1 MMNCLGYEGRKQYAY
16 TRRRALNYVNLGR
29 SGIKVSKVC
38 LGAMTLGREA
48 DEETSYAILD
58 FFVEKG
64 GTFIDTADMYSDG
77 VSEEMLGKGIHGAD
91 RDALVI
97 ATKCWF
103 RRAASPNAKGLSRA
117 HILSA
122 CEASLR
128 RLAMDY
134 VDLYQIHGPDPF
146 TPVEETMRALEDL
159 IRQGKVRYIGCSN
172 LYAWQIVKANAA
184 AEKTGGTRFVCGQYL
199 YNLVVRDVER
209 EILPACQA
217 EGMGLIC
224 WSPLGS
230 GMLTGKYKRA
240 DKPAEGTRIQ
250 LAALHELPRYW
261 HERGFSIV
269 EELVKRSR
277 ELGVPPAHAALSWLL
292 QDRRV
297 SSIIIGAR
305 TPAQLRDNLA
315 VGDWDIP
322 GDARKR
328 LEDASRFEHGYP
340 RQWQDIALPMTFTDS
355 E

>member
-1 MMNCLGYEGRKQYAY
+1 MKYRYLGK
-16 TRRRALNYVNLGR
+16 
-29 SGIKVSKVC
+29 SGLLVSRVC
-38 LGAMTLGREA
+38 LGTMTFGNTEWGCDARTAREMTRTFIGA
-48 DEETSYAILD
+48 
-58 FFVEKG
+58 G
-64 GTFIDTADMYSDG
+64 GTFFDTADAYSG
-77 VSEEMLGKGIHGAD
+77 GASEEMLGAALKDHP
-91 RDALVI
+91 RDDVVI
-97 ATKCWF
+97 ATKCFF
-103 RRAASPNAKGLSRA
+103 RMGKTPNAKGLSRA

-128 RLAMDY
+128 RLGMDY

-146 TPVEETMRALEDL
+146 TPIEETMRALEDL

-184 AEKTGGTRFVCGQYL
+184 AEKTGASRFVCGQYL

-240 DKPAEGTRIQ
+240 DKPEEGTRIQ
-250 LAALHELPRYW
+250 AAAIHELPRYW
-261 HERGFSIV
+261 HERGFHIV
-269 EELVKRSR
+269 EDLVKTSR
-277 ELGVPPAHAALSWLL
+277 DIGVPPAHAALSWLL
-292 QDRRV
+292 HDRRV

-305 TPAQLRDNLA
+305 TLEQLRDNLA

-322 GDARKR
+322 EVAWKR
-328 LEDASRFEHGYP
+328 LEESSRFDHGYP